1 MRLCGRYRLL
11 PKHFSSVELSTTS
24 TPSIFNI
31 FFFQERTNVSI
42 SSAYSRKS
50 VAQHGMYFT
59 KTVQP
64 WLMDDTDIPVGIL
77 KSKSKG
83 DRSTNRCDDEE
94 NPSSVMSCAC
104 VRGMSGMWWMQSPE
118 EQMRGSVQVIRVVNY
133 PESLGEEHSPAQ
145 RLQSTSV
152 CIYMHTTPNHFSPLT
167 QCLNSPQS

>member
-1 MRLCGRYRLL
+1 MRLWGCYRLL
-11 PKHFSSVELSTTS
+11 PKHFSSVEFSNTS
-24 TPSIFNI
+24 TPSIFKM
-31 FFFQERTNVSI
+31 FSFQERTNVSI
-42 SSAYSRKS
+42 SSAHSAARKN

-77 KSKSKG
+77 KSKV

-94 NPSSVMSCAC
+94 NPRSLMSCAC
-104 VRGMSGMWWMQSPE
+104 VRGMSGMRWMQSPE

-145 RLQSTSV
+145 RLHSTSAY
-152 CIYMHTTPNHFSPLT
+152 IHAHNT
-167 QCLNSPQS
+167 